1 MALQF
6 PAQTWSPFVARKP
19 LPKEIIPF
27 ILANLDGFDAYMY
40 GERIIIEPKAGA
52 VIRNPPEGVVI
63 PPTVPPKPILRPKF
77 FYRVVDRALTPEL
90 ARRMGFSEQ
99 RLLVYSTICQA
110 KDPRGIQAKDVMDL
124 TGLPHGTVQQ
134 ILHWLR
140 KQKLVNG
147 EPEV

>member
-1 MALQF
+1 M
-6 PAQTWSPFVARKP
+6 ARKP
-19 LPKEIIPF
+19 LPREIIPF

-52 VIRNPPEGVVI
+52 VIRNPPEGVVA
-63 PPTVPPKPILRPKF
+63 PPTAPKSILRPKF

-90 ARRMGFSEQ
+90 AKRMGFSEQ
-99 RLLVYSTICQA
+99 RLLVYTTIFTT
-110 KDPRGIQAKDVMDL
+110 KDPRGVQSKDVMDT

-140 KQKLVNG
+140 KQGLVSG
-147 EPEV
+147 EPET

>member
-1 MALQF
+1 MATQL
-6 PAQTWSPFVARKP
+6 AQTWSPFVARKP

-40 GERIIIEPKAGA
+40 GERIIIEPRAGA
-52 VIRNPPEGVVI
+52 VIRNPPEGVVV
-63 PPTVPPKPILRPKF
+63 PPVPKPILRPKF

-90 ARRMGFSEQ
+90 AKRMGFSEQ
-99 RLLVYSTICQA
+99 RLLVYTVVYTT
-110 KDPRGIQAKDVMDL
+110 KDVRGIQSKEVMDQ

-140 KQKLVNG
+140 KQKLVSG
-147 EPEV
+147 EPEA

>member
-1 MALQF
+1 MATQL
-6 PAQTWSPFVARKP
+6 AQTWSPFVARKP

-40 GERIIIEPKAGA
+40 GERIIIEPRAGA
-52 VIRNPPEGVVI
+52 VIRNPPEGVAL
-63 PPTVPPKPILRPKF
+63 PPAPKAILRPKF

-90 ARRMGFSEQ
+90 AKRMGFSEQ
-99 RLLVYSTICQA
+99 RLLVYTVVYTT
-110 KDPRGIQAKDVMDL
+110 KDPRGVQSKEVMDQ

-140 KQKLVNG
+140 KQKLVSG